1 MYQHGWF
8 QIAFDRE
15 LTREVSPASIGQL
28 RLVLVRV
35 GSEITAFDAI
45 CPHRG
50 ADLGIG
56 GRHDRGA
63 LVCPFHGF
71 RIGLGQDSEH
81 GFCVRRYRTLT
92 IGGLVFVQLSDQHDN
107 GFADALETL
116 ARDRFILPG
125 FSLNVRSTA
134 DIVIENAFDQ
144 AHFRP
149 VHAIGMQGEF
159 SVRPT
164 QNGEL
169 TVEGM
174 FDLPIS
180 RWQRSQTATDG
191 AYVPFQ
197 AKAFSPGV
205 VISDLGGAHP
215 YTVITASTPNGDG
228 SCTIRLSLALP
239 KDEQDR
245 PPKPELCE
253 FLLRRSREGLEKD
266 RVVWEHRCESAPAR
280 YMSIDEPV
288 KEFRMFCA
296 RFAEMQSYEQPEA
309 H

>member
-1 MYQHGWF
+1 MYQHGWY
-8 QIAFDRE
+8 QIAFDRD
-15 LTREVSPASIGQL
+15 LTREVSPATVGQL
-28 RLVLVRV
+28 RLALVRV
-35 GSEITAFDAI
+35 ASEITAFDAI

-50 ADLGIG
+50 ADLSIG
-56 GRHDRGA
+56 GRYDSGA

-71 RIGLGQDSEH
+71 RIELGQNPEH

-107 GFADALETL
+107 GFALALETL
-116 ARDRFILPG
+116 ARDRYILPG
-125 FSLNVRSTA
+125 FMMNVRSAA
-134 DIVIENAFDQ
+134 DMVIENAFDQ

-159 SVRPT
+159 TVRPT

-169 TVEGM
+169 TVEGT
-174 FDLPIS
+174 FDLPSS
-180 RWQRSQTATDG
+180 RWQRSQLAHDSG
-191 AYVPFQ
+191 CVAFQ

-215 YTVITASTPNGDG
+215 YTVITASTPNLDG

-239 KDEQDR
+239 KDEHDR

-253 FLLRRSREGLEKD
+253 FLLRRSRDGLEKD
-266 RVVWEHRCESAPAR
+266 RAVWEHRCETAPAR
-280 YMSIDEPV
+280 YTPIDEPV
-288 KEFRMFCA
+288 KEFRTFCA
-296 RFAEMQSYEQPEA
+296 RFAEMHTDGPSRV